1 MTASRIK
8 GATRVC
14 ALIGDP
20 VRHSLSPA
28 IQNAAFEALGLDIVY
43 VAFRVSAARLSDA
56 IEGIRSLDILGV
68 NVTMPHKTA
77 ILRFL
82 DRTESSAEET
92 RAVNTIV
99 RKRNL
104 LWGYNTDGPAALKV
118 LRSLAGSLSGIK
130 AVILGAGG
138 GARSVAYHISKD
150 VGELAILNRT
160 RTRGTNL
167 AASIR
172 RLRTTPCRSY
182 ILSMRNLRRETKR
195 ADLLVNTLPVE
206 VFAGIGNAL
215 IREGLVRPDM
225 LIMDINYKPR
235 TDFVARAKAEGAKAT
250 EGLDMLLEQAALSF
264 RLWTGRDPPR
274 NVMREAAVR
283 AKRSGQ

>member
-1 MTASRIK
+1 
-8 GATRVC
+8 
-14 ALIGDP
+14 
-20 VRHSLSPA
+20 
-28 IQNAAFEALGLDIVY
+28 
-43 VAFRVSAARLSDA
+43 
-56 IEGIRSLDILGV
+56 
-68 NVTMPHKTA
+68 
-77 ILRFL
+77 
-82 DRTESSAEET
+82 
-92 RAVNTIV
+92 
-99 RKRNL
+99 
-104 LWGYNTDGPAALKV
+104 
-118 LRSLAGSLSGIK
+118 
-130 AVILGAGG
+130 
-138 GARSVAYHISKD
+138 
-150 VGELAILNRT
+150 
-160 RTRGTNL
+160 
-167 AASIR
+167 
-172 RLRTTPCRSY
+172 
-182 ILSMRNLRRETKR
+182 MRNLRRETKR